1 MQIKIKPIK
10 EKKKEHKKEKKH
22 ANNNMRGE

>member
-10 EKKKEHKKEKKH
+10 KKKKEHKKENKF
-22 ANNNMRGE
+22 MGTIT